1 MSNPPRV
8 VYLEDLEKPAVA
20 ATKENVVV
28 TVSKPSTADGEV
40 VEAEVKGDVKSTTS
54 SPTIKK
60 TATGATKRQMS
71 LTDMMSSSSS
81 SSSKVA
87 KTDTPA
93 LNSIPF
99 SMSEYKNGMIEEQAK
114 LLELECE
121 TMGKSW

>member
-20 ATKENVVV
+20 ATKENVAV
-28 TVSKPSTADGEV
+28 TMSKTSTADGEV

-54 SPTIKK
+54 SPTAKK

-81 SSSKVA
+81 KVA

-93 LNSIPF
+93 LNSILF
-99 SMSEYKNGMIEEQAK
+99 SMSEYKNGMTEEQAK

>member
-20 ATKENVVV
+20 ATKENVTV
-28 TVSKPSTADGEV
+28 TVTKTSTADGEV

-81 SSSKVA
+81 KVA

-99 SMSEYKNGMIEEQAK
+99 SMSEYKNGMTEEQAK

>member
-20 ATKENVVV
+20 ATKENVTV
-28 TVSKPSTADGEV
+28 TVTKTSTADGEV

-54 SPTIKK
+54 SPTAKK

-71 LTDMMSSSSS
+71 LTDMMSS

-99 SMSEYKNGMIEEQAK
+99 SMSEYKNGMTEDQAK

>member
-1 MSNPPRV
+1 MNMSNPPRV

-20 ATKENVVV
+20 ATKENVTV
-28 TVSKPSTADGEV
+28 TVTKTSTADGEV

-81 SSSKVA
+81 KVA

-99 SMSEYKNGMIEEQAK
+99 SMSEYKNGMTEEQAK